1 MHSLQ
6 PGDVEM
12 LDAFIID
19 RIRQQQI
26 RHKESQIPL
35 RIEAP
40 ETEPPTRPE
49 EQEKDKQERGVV
61 IIDFSI

>member
-1 MHSLQ
+1 
-6 PGDVEM
+6 M

-26 RHKESQIPL
+26 RHKESVGGIPL

-40 ETEPPTRPE
+40 DADQQQPRPDDAQDHE
-49 EQEKDKQERGVV
+49 KQERGVV
-61 IIDFSI
+61 IIDFSV